1 VPWTSP
7 FHRPGQWFKGN
18 LHTHTTQSDG
28 MRTPK
33 EVLAWYRSRGYDFV
47 ALSDHW
53 FLTPGCACD
62 RGFVTLSAAE
72 VQGSCYHLLTL
83 GLRELPPRAWAE
95 EPQRIIDELKSQ
107 GALCYIAHPYW
118 TGRPSSELVT
128 LEGLD
133 GIEVYNA
140 VCEASKGTGHG
151 RVHWDDCLSAGRR
164 LTGLAVDDSHW
175 HHDWEGVG
183 YAMLRA
189 LSLSE
194 DALLAALREGAFY
207 SSTGPVIHD
216 LAVVTPQGNAPHL
229 TVRCN
234 ACTEIIF
241 YTSGPRG
248 KRFVAAPG
256 ESLTHASIPLHAEQ
270 LFVRVEC
277 RDGAGGIAWANPV
290 YVADVL
296 ST

>member
-1 VPWTSP
+1 MPWTSP
-7 FHRPGQWFKGN
+7 FHRPGVWFKGN

-28 MRTPK
+28 MRTPE

-53 FLTPGCACD
+53 FLTGGCACD
-62 RGFVTLSAAE
+62 EGFVTLSAAE
-72 VQGSCYHLLTL
+72 VQGSSYHLLTL
-83 GLRELPPRAWAE
+83 GLRELPPREWAE
-95 EPQRIIDELKSQ
+95 EPQRIISELKGQ

-118 TGRPSSELVT
+118 TGRPSSDLVT

-183 YAMLRA
+183 YVMVRA
-189 LSLSE
+189 ECLSE
-194 DALLAALREGAFY
+194 DALLAALRAGAFY
-207 SSTGPVIHD
+207 SSTGPVIED
-216 LAVVTPQGNAPHL
+216 LALTVHADGVQHL
-229 TVRCN
+229 TVRCS
-234 ACTEIIF
+234 ACAEIIY
-241 YTSGPRG
+241 YTAGPRG
-248 KRFVAAPG
+248 QRVVAEPG
-256 ESLTHASIPLHAEQ
+256 GSISHATFPLTPEQ
-270 LFVRVEC
+270 RFVRVEC
-277 RDGAGGIAWANPV
+277 RDATGGIAWTNPV

-296 ST
+296 SG